1 MLKPR
6 TVVEAMTGREI
17 SQHYPGRSNILSK
30 EVLLSVQNLRNA
42 KLRSLN
48 FTLHKGEILGLA
60 GLGGS
65 GRSEVLR
72 TLLGI
77 RDFSGT
83 LSLEGKPWQPK
94 LKNFWQ
100 ERLAFIPEERRSQ
113 GLVLNQTVATNS
125 HLPFIGNF
133 GKFLGLLPQ
142 QKLRQKSEE
151 AWSRVKV
158 QGTGISQRIW
168 QLSGGNQQKVL
179 FARATWNQPK
189 LLLLDEP
196 TRGVDVGAKQ
206 EIYSLIRQA
215 SQEGT
220 AVLMVSSELGELI
233 GLCDRILVLRDG
245 QIHHELQTN
254 GLREAD
260 LLAYC
265 QGVRATEIT
274 E

>member
-1 MLKPR
+1 M
-6 TVVEAMTGREI
+6 
-17 SQHYPGRSNILSK
+17 
-30 EVLLSVQNLRNA
+30 
-42 KLRSLN
+42 N

-94 LKNFWQ
+94 LKNFARALGLHSGRAAVSGLGSEPDRSDKQSPAFHWQ
-100 ERLAFIPEERRSQ
+100 LRQILGIASSTKTTTEIRG
-113 GLVLNQTVATNS
+113 GLVPCESSRDWHFTENLATEWW
-125 HLPFIGNF
+125 
-133 GKFLGLLPQ
+133 
-142 QKLRQKSEE
+142 KSTE
-151 AWSRVKV
+151 S
-158 QGTGISQRIW
+158 T
-168 QLSGGNQQKVL
+168 

>member
-1 MLKPR
+1 LK
-6 TVVEAMTGREI
+6 
-17 SQHYPGRSNILSK
+17 
-30 EVLLSVQNLRNA
+30 
-42 KLRSLN
+42 SLN

-72 TLLGI
+72 TFLGT
-77 RDFSGT
+77 RNFSGT
-83 LSLEGKPWQPK
+83 LTLEGQPWQPR

-125 HLPFIGNF
+125 HLPFISNF
-133 GKFLGLLPQ
+133 GNFLGLLPK

-158 QGTGISQRIW
+158 QGTGITQRIW

-179 FARATWNQPK
+179 FARATWHQPK

-215 SQEGT
+215 SGEGT

-245 QIHHELQTN
+245 QIYHELQTK
-254 GLREAD
+254 GLSEAD

>member
-1 MLKPR
+1 M
-6 TVVEAMTGREI
+6 
-17 SQHYPGRSNILSK
+17 
-30 EVLLSVQNLRNA
+30 
-42 KLRSLN
+42 
-48 FTLHKGEILGLA
+48 
-60 GLGGS
+60 
-65 GRSEVLR
+65 
-72 TLLGI
+72 
-77 RDFSGT
+77 
-83 LSLEGKPWQPK
+83 
-94 LKNFWQ
+94 
-100 ERLAFIPEERRSQ
+100 AFIPEERRSE

-125 HLPFIGNF
+125 HLPFISNF
-133 GKFLGLLPQ
+133 GNFLGLLFQ
-142 QKLRQKSEE
+142 QELRQKSEE

-158 QGTGISQRIW
+158 QGTGITQRIW

-179 FARATWNQPK
+179 FARATWDHPK

-215 SQEGT
+215 SQEGKS
-220 AVLMVSSELGELI
+220 VLMVSSELGELI

-245 QIHHELQTN
+245 QIYHELQTA

-265 QGVRATEIT
+265 QGVRAAEIT

>member
-1 MLKPR
+1 M
-6 TVVEAMTGREI
+6 
-17 SQHYPGRSNILSK
+17 
-30 EVLLSVQNLRNA
+30 
-42 KLRSLN
+42 
-48 FTLHKGEILGLA
+48 
-60 GLGGS
+60 
-65 GRSEVLR
+65 
-72 TLLGI
+72 
-77 RDFSGT
+77 
-83 LSLEGKPWQPK
+83 
-94 LKNFWQ
+94 
-100 ERLAFIPEERRSQ
+100 
-113 GLVLNQTVATNS
+113 VLNQTVATNS

-133 GKFLGLLPQ
+133 GKFLGFLPQ
-142 QKLRQKSEE
+142 QKLRQESEG

-245 QIHHELQTN
+245 QIYHELQTK
-254 GLREAD
+254 GLREAE

-274 E
+274 A